1 MFDIHGRQMSR
12 IVTHVWQFLYE
23 ILCDNVQWPTRRQWI
38 AKRRCWRKLPE
49 AVGCIDATSHEILMP
64 SPELQRQH
72 VSGHRHY
79 HCVHTQVVI
88 DNKKKI
94 VHVESGFRRHNND
107 ANTFDMMTPIGDG
120 RTLDFPRNCVLLGD
134 CINPSRHPVVT
145 PFTSAQLRRLPRHER
160 NIRRKINKNI
170 RKYRVYVEH
179 VIRLLKVFKI
189 IGSLYRHNR
198 DEMGRIVCLCAN
210 LCARR
215 SLLLFDPWCILKVR
229 SVFKNKRMFI
239 MFSYLRLCVVI
250 YYLLRRFKVLVV
262 CINAMCIII

>member
-1 MFDIHGRQMSR
+1 LQNRLFC
-12 IVTHVWQFLYE
+12 
-23 ILCDNVQWPTRRQWI
+23 LCR
-38 AKRRCWRKLPE
+38 LP
-49 AVGCIDATSHEILMP
+49 AVI
-64 SPELQRQH
+64 
-72 VSGHRHY
+72 Y
-79 HCVHTQVVI
+79 
-88 DNKKKI
+88 
-94 VHVESGFRRHNND
+94 
-107 ANTFDMMTPIGDG
+107 
-120 RTLDFPRNCVLLGD
+120 
-134 CINPSRHPVVT
+134 PSRHPVAT

>member
-1 MFDIHGRQMSR
+1 MFNIHGRQMSR
-12 IVTHVWQFLYE
+12 IVTHVWQILYE

-160 NIRRKINKNI
+160 NIRRKIKINKNI

-189 IGSLYRHNR
+189 IESLYRHNR
-198 DEMGRIVCLCAN
+198 DEMGRIVLMCT
-210 LCARR
+210 
-215 SLLLFDPWCILKVR
+215 FVR
-229 SVFKNKRMFI
+229 QK
-239 MFSYLRLCVVI
+239 
-250 YYLLRRFKVLVV
+250 
-262 CINAMCIII
+262 IIITFWFMMYIESAQCI